1 VIKRHIVQYFA
12 ILALLMLVFS
22 PDCYAGWRDKVT
34 VEILEV
40 LGRNLEKVLKYV
52 GLGIVMIF
60 LKSVSWTKM
69 TFGGLLAL
77 LGALFPKNQE
87 EKNDEGEAKISSG
100 KISIALKGGARFAVV
115 IAGLVL
121 IVGAVYDGVK
131 GADKEGNPANDYI
144 ESMKNMPQDRGWIGI
159 NYVMMDDKSVLITWV
174 VKKSPADLS
183 KLKVGDVIK
192 KINNCSANQIAP
204 QYITSAISGY
214 PGTTVKLDVER
225 KGEFFTV
232 DVLRVTGKDLA
243 NLVEREITNNGNAVK
258 Y

>member
-1 VIKRHIVQYFA
+1 MNRKYIVSCIVIVLIFVFA
-12 ILALLMLVFS
+12 S
-22 PDCYAGWRDKVT
+22 DCHAGWRDKIT

-40 LGRNLEKVLKYV
+40 LGRNIEKIFHYI
-52 GLGIVMIF
+52 GLGFIMFV

-77 LGALFPKNQE
+77 FGAFFPKNQE
-87 EKNDEGEAKISSG
+87 ENNEKGEAKISSG
-100 KISIALKGGARFAVV
+100 KISIALKGGVRFAVV

-131 GADKEGNPANDYI
+131 GAEKQANPAHDYI

-174 VKKSPADLS
+174 VKKSPADIS

-192 KINNCSANQIAP
+192 KINNCSTNQIEP
-204 QYITSAISGY
+204 QYIISAISGY

-225 KGEFFTV
+225 KGECFTV

-243 NLVEREITNNGNAVK
+243 KLVELEIISNGSATK